1 MGLCGKVIPDVEI
14 KMANKDENG
23 IGEILVKGENVTKG
37 YFENDEETKKTII
50 DGWLHTG
57 DLGKLDEEGYLF
69 ICGRNKDLIILEN
82 GKKIFPSEIE
92 SLLNKIENVKE
103 SFVYEKNN
111 KLYAKLVYLKD
122 EFANKTEDEIYG
134 VFMKNIKDVNETLP
148 QFKKISDIVLST
160 EELEKT
166 ITGKIKRTAELDKTI
181 KQEFIDNSENNEDT
195 HLGKIKNIL
204 TNQLGNKEINLE
216 SELVRDLGA
225 DSLDLVEIFLSIEK
239 EFDIKIT
246 KEQRIGAKKVKDILD
261 IIENIEK
268 QQ

>member
-1 MGLCGKVIPDVEI
+1 MDLCGKVIPEVEI
-14 KMANKDENG
+14 KIVNTDENR
-23 IGEILVKGENVTKG
+23 IGEILVRGENITKS
-37 YFENDEETKKTII
+37 YFENVEETKNTII

-57 DLGKLDEEGYLF
+57 DLGKIDEEGYLF

-92 SLLNKIENVKE
+92 NLFNKIENVKE

-166 ITGKIKRTAELDKTI
+166 ITGKIKRNAELDKTI
-181 KQEFIDNSENNEDT
+181 KQESIDNSENNEDT

-246 KEQRIGAKKVKDILD
+246 KEQRMGAKKVKDILD
-261 IIENIEK
+261 IMKNIEK
-268 QQ
+268 Q